1 MDAGFS
7 NFCKLILLLS
17 CPLAT
22 AAAEELPLPI
32 RFEDIPFEDA
42 PVANDF
48 QIATP
53 IASDTESPATPH
65 PPETWWQE
73 KMGSS
78 ILGRPTVPLSAN
90 ALAIEALQNAP
101 QIRVL
106 AARPQ
111 AARMVTLEEVASFD
125 WTAFV
130 ESRWRDSTTPTGST
144 LTTGGP
150 QQFRD
155 HEFTNQAGV
164 RKRTRWGGELSVG
177 QLFGLQRSNSQFFQ
191 PENQGTTTLTIDYS
205 QPLLRGAGRFVNES
219 NVILASL
226 ASDVADMDFIS
237 EVQDYLTEVSRN
249 YWELYFARANLLIE
263 RQLYHRAA
271 QTLSMLEKRERVDAS
286 KEMILRAKSS
296 LANRKTRLIV
306 ARRELFDQQTT
317 LRNLVNGPQV
327 DESRTTEFVPTE
339 TPQTTNL
346 QIDVDEAFAMA
357 MNHRPEV
364 TRSIR
369 NIRSGSVRYRVAE
382 NELLPQLNL
391 VMQTFASG
399 LQGDFELGD
408 AFEDQFRAGEP
419 SYSAGLL
426 FEVPIGRRVANARL
440 TRRQIE
446 LAELTSQFKVELE
459 RILLETV
466 TQLRQVQTTHLAIE
480 TNSEALRASTDTLRL
495 LETRY
500 RLLSREQNGSASLR
514 LQDILNSHVR
524 VANAE
529 IALTR
534 SQVDHAVA
542 LIRLKRAMGILV
554 RPPHMPGT
562 KYENGPEAFSSVS
575 ATAK

>member
-42 PVANDF
+42 PVADEI

-53 IASDTESPATPH
+53 IASDTESPATLH

-78 ILGRPTVPLSAN
+78 ILGRPTAPLSAN

-205 QPLLRGAGRFVNES
+205 QPLLRGAGRFVNQS

-226 ASDVADMDFIS
+226 ASDAADMDFVA

-271 QTLSMLEKRERVDAS
+271 QTLSMLEKRERIDAS
-286 KEMILRAKSS
+286 KEMILRTKSS

-317 LRNLVNGPQV
+317 LRNLVNGPQF

-426 FEVPIGRRVANARL
+426 FEVPIGRRAANARL